1 MVLPKINTIRR
12 FFYEFTPFL
21 IFWVNVN
28 YLSHVF
34 LPAKVRI
41 IVQPEVKE
49 TELWCTG
56 PIFSLL
62 IVAWSFSKFAF
73 RYY

>member
-1 MVLPKINTIRR
+1 MI
-12 FFYEFTPFL
+12 
-21 IFWVNVN
+21 
-28 YLSHVF
+28 F